1 MIRRP
6 PRSTLF
12 PYTTLF
18 RSPAEADRDRL
29 SHDHRAAA
37 LEAVSAA
44 LARLRL
50 AGARPSLQGLAVHRL
65 GPLRGPLEG
74 EFPPHQLSPRPREAA
89 GELAVREH
97 AVERPRPGR
106 GIERRGEQPGLAG
119 RPPMRGAAG
128 VRSHP
133 RKPPRPGL
141 RPGLPE

>member
-74 EFPPHQLSPRPREAA
+74 EFPPHQLPPRPREAA

-106 GIERRGEQPGLAG
+106 GIERRDERSEEHTAGLQSLAYLVC
-119 RPPMRGAAG
+119 RLLLEKKKKQTRT
-128 VRSHP
+128 R
-133 RKPPRPGL
+133 RK
-141 RPGLPE
+141 